1 MRQIEPPFHA
11 PAPYGDP
18 DLSRR
23 LLPYVPNEH
32 LRRDPAETSQ
42 LHDYLMILRHR
53 WKLIAGFTVAGL
65 VMMGFVSLM
74 SRPLYT
80 AQAVLHVENRAP
92 AITNFQQIQSAPTYL
107 VEGVEYFQDQI
118 NYLESRSLAAAV
130 IKDLALDKDERFL
143 DKRGFN
149 IFRFLVK
156 LPSKVMGFF
165 TWLVTPSQPGIEGD
179 EANAQ
184 AYGVDPLLIGKY
196 QFNLLI
202 TPVVNSRLIQ
212 VSFTSPSR
220 ELARQIADAHAALY
234 IRKGLQAKFELTG
247 EAKKFLENEI
257 DRVQK
262 ELGVA
267 EAALNDFRRQH
278 QVISLDDNEN
288 AIVERLRDLSRRVTE
303 AQADRITAESDYRLV
318 QNREYDSLPAIINNQ
333 LVNGLKAE
341 VGRLETQQA
350 QVAEVFLGGS
360 PQLQEINSQLRQA
373 KSRLDREIARAVGG
387 VESIYLAAQAREK
400 SLGDELTR
408 QQDMV
413 LDQKEVSGQFIKLE
427 TAVNTTR
434 TLYGTLLQRKA
445 ETDVVK
451 GVTLSNASVM
461 DPAELPIDPSYP
473 KVPLNLAF
481 GLLFG
486 CVLGTA
492 LALVMENLDSSLKT
506 PDDVRRSLRLPTL
519 GVVPDF
525 GKLSATPTAAA
536 PLPLEEGETR
546 AVAVPNAE
554 VLSLTRRQSVPA
566 EAYRSI
572 RTSILFL
579 NPEAPLRTLL
589 ITSSEPREGK
599 TATTVNLAISL
610 AQLGN
615 RVVVIDADLRAPRC
629 HRALGVPAGPG
640 LAEVLRG
647 QAELSNVVLALNL
660 DEGRIT
666 VGNGDGEARLHLLQS
681 GRPPG
686 DPSELIASARMRDVL
701 RTLTEQYDMVLIDS
715 PPVFPITDSAILAP
729 VVDGVVLV
737 VRGHRT
743 NRQITTEALERL
755 HFMKANVVGCVLNGV
770 DPGSGYYRSYSYY
783 FAA

>member
-23 LLPYVPNEH
+23 LLPYVPNDH
-32 LRRDPAETSQ
+32 LRREPVETSQ

-65 VMMGFVSLM
+65 LMMGFVSLM

-92 AITNFQQIQSAPTYL
+92 AVTNFQQIQSAPTYL

-130 IKDLALDKDERFL
+130 IKELSLDKDERFL

-165 TWLVTPSQPGIEGD
+165 TWLVTPSQPDVESD

-257 DRVQK
+257 DRVQN
-262 ELGVA
+262 ELTTA

-400 SLGDELTR
+400 SLSDELAR

>member
-1 MRQIEPPFHA
+1 MRQIEPYH
-11 PAPYGDP
+11 APYGSPEVTQRVLAYPPP
-18 DLSRR
+18 D
-23 LLPYVPNEH
+23 H
-32 LRRDPAETSQ
+32 LRRDPQETSQ
-42 LHDYLMILRHR
+42 LHDYLMILRQR
-53 WKLIAGFTVAGL
+53 WKLIAGFTAAGL
-65 VMMGFVSLM
+65 VMMGIVSLM

-80 AQAVLHVENRAP
+80 AMAVLHVENRAP
-92 AITNFQQIQSAPTYL
+92 TVTNFQQVQSSPAYF
-107 VEGVEYFQDQI
+107 VEGVEYFQDQVKF
-118 NYLESRSLAAAV
+118 LESRSLAASV
-130 IKDLALDKDERFL
+130 VKQLSLNTDERFL

-156 LPSKVMGFF
+156 MPGRIFGFF
-165 TWLVTPSQPGIEGD
+165 TWLVTPSQPDGPG
-179 EANAQ
+179 EAEAQ
-184 AYGVDPLLIGKY
+184 AFGVDPQLIGKY
-196 QFNLLI
+196 QAYLQI
-202 TPVVNSRLIQ
+202 MPVTNSRLIQ

-220 ELARQIADAHAALY
+220 ELARQVADAHAAQY
-234 IRKGLQAKFELTG
+234 IRKGLQDKFELTG

-262 ELGVA
+262 ELAQA
-267 EAALNDFRRQH
+267 EGTLNDFRRQH

-318 QNREYDSLPAIINNQ
+318 QNREYDSLPAVIQNQ
-333 LVNGLKAE
+333 LVNSLKGE
-341 VGRLETQQA
+341 VSRLETQQA
-350 QVAEVFLGGS
+350 QVSETFLSGS
-360 PQLQEINSQLRQA
+360 PQLQEVNSQLRQA
-373 KSRLDREIARAVGG
+373 RSRLDREIARAVGG
-387 VESIYLAAQAREK
+387 VESIYLAAKAREE
-400 SLGDELTR
+400 SLAAELER
-408 QQDMV
+408 QQDVV

-427 TAVNTTR
+427 TAVTTTR
-434 TLYGTLLQRKA
+434 NLYTTLLQRKA

-451 GVTLSNASVM
+451 GVALSNASVM

-473 KVPLNLAF
+473 RVTLNLAF

-486 CVLGTA
+486 CALGTA

-506 PDDVRRSLRLPTL
+506 PDDVRRNLRLPTL

-660 DEGRIT
+660 DDGRIT
-666 VGNGDGEARLHLLQS
+666 VGSGEGEARLHLLQS

-686 DPSELIASARMRDVL
+686 DPSELIASARMREVL

-729 VVDGVVLV
+729 AVDGVVLV

-743 NRQITTEALERL
+743 NRQVTTEALERL

>member
-32 LRRDPAETSQ
+32 LRRDPVETSQ

-65 VMMGFVSLM
+65 LMMGFVSLM

-196 QFNLLI
+196 QFNLRI

-333 LVNGLKAE
+333 LVNGLKGE

-350 QVAEVFLGGS
+350 QVCLLYTS
-360 PQLQEINSQLRQA
+360 PSPR
-373 KSRLDREIARAVGG
+373 
-387 VESIYLAAQAREK
+387 
-400 SLGDELTR
+400 
-408 QQDMV
+408 
-413 LDQKEVSGQFIKLE
+413 
-427 TAVNTTR
+427 
-434 TLYGTLLQRKA
+434 
-445 ETDVVK
+445 
-451 GVTLSNASVM
+451 
-461 DPAELPIDPSYP
+461 
-473 KVPLNLAF
+473 
-481 GLLFG
+481 
-486 CVLGTA
+486 
-492 LALVMENLDSSLKT
+492 DS
-506 PDDVRRSLRLPTL
+506 
-519 GVVPDF
+519 
-525 GKLSATPTAAA
+525 
-536 PLPLEEGETR
+536 
-546 AVAVPNAE
+546 
-554 VLSLTRRQSVPA
+554 
-566 EAYRSI
+566 
-572 RTSILFL
+572 
-579 NPEAPLRTLL
+579 
-589 ITSSEPREGK
+589 
-599 TATTVNLAISL
+599 
-610 AQLGN
+610 
-615 RVVVIDADLRAPRC
+615 
-629 HRALGVPAGPG
+629 
-640 LAEVLRG
+640 
-647 QAELSNVVLALNL
+647 
-660 DEGRIT
+660 
-666 VGNGDGEARLHLLQS
+666 
-681 GRPPG
+681 
-686 DPSELIASARMRDVL
+686 
-701 RTLTEQYDMVLIDS
+701 
-715 PPVFPITDSAILAP
+715 
-729 VVDGVVLV
+729 
-737 VRGHRT
+737 
-743 NRQITTEALERL
+743 
-755 HFMKANVVGCVLNGV
+755 
-770 DPGSGYYRSYSYY
+770 
-783 FAA
+783 

>member
-1 MRQIEPPFHA
+1 MRQIEPYH
-11 PAPYGDP
+11 APYGEP
-18 DLSRR
+18 DLTRR
-23 LLPYVPNEH
+23 LPPYVPNEH
-32 LRRDPAETSQ
+32 LRRDPIETSQ
-42 LHDYLMILRHR
+42 LHDYLMILRYR
-53 WKLIAGFTVAGL
+53 WKLIAGFTAAGL
-65 VMMGFVSLM
+65 VMMGIVSLM

-80 AQAVLHVENRAP
+80 AMAVLHVENRP
-92 AITNFQQIQSAPTYL
+92 PTVTNFQQVSNSPNYF
-107 VEGVEYFQDQI
+107 VEGVEYFQDQVKF
-118 NYLESRSLAAAV
+118 LESRSLAATV
-130 IKDLALDKDERFL
+130 IKELGLDKDERFL
-143 DKRGFN
+143 DRRGFS

-156 LPSKVMGFF
+156 LPSRIIGFV
-165 TWLVTPSQPGIEGD
+165 TWLVTPSQPDIVAGDADARAFGI
-179 EANAQ
+179 
-184 AYGVDPLLIGKY
+184 DPQLIAKY
-196 QFNLLI
+196 QANLVIL
-202 TPVVNSRLIQ
+202 PVTNSRLIQ

-220 ELARQIADAHAALY
+220 DLARQISDAHAAQY

-247 EAKKFLENEI
+247 EAKKFLESEI

-262 ELGVA
+262 ELLTA
-267 EAALNDFRRQH
+267 EGALNDYRRQY
-278 QVISLDDNEN
+278 QVVSLNDNEN

-350 QVAEVFLGGS
+350 QVSAVFLSGA
-360 PQLQEINSQLRQA
+360 PQLQEINSQLSQA
-373 KSRLDREIARAVGG
+373 KARLDREIARAVGG
-387 VESIYLAAQAREK
+387 VESIYLAAKAREQ
-400 SLGDELTR
+400 SLADELVR
-408 QQDMV
+408 QQDAV
-413 LDQKEVSGQFIKLE
+413 LDQKEVSSQYIKLE
-427 TAVNTTR
+427 TAVTTTR
-434 TLYGTLLQRKA
+434 NLYATLLQRKA

-461 DPAELPIDPSYP
+461 DPAELPLWPSYP
-473 KVPLNLAF
+473 RVSLNLAF

-486 CVLGTA
+486 CALGTA
-492 LALVMENLDSSLKT
+492 LALVMDNLDSSLKT

-615 RVVVIDADLRAPRC
+615 RVVVVDADLRAPRC

-647 QAELSNVVLALNL
+647 QAELSHVVLALNL

-666 VGNGDGEARLHLLQS
+666 VGSGGVEGRLHLLQS

-686 DPSELIASARMRDVL
+686 DPSELIASARMREVL
-701 RTLTEQYDMVLIDS
+701 RTLTDQYDMVLIDS

-729 VVDGVVLV
+729 AVDGVVLV

-743 NRQITTEALERL
+743 NRQVTTEALERL

>member
-1 MRQIEPPFHA
+1 MRQIEPYH
-11 PAPYGDP
+11 APYGEP
-18 DLSRR
+18 DVYRR
-23 LLPYVPNEH
+23 PLPPYPSGDSQ
-32 LRRDPAETSQ
+32 LRRDPLETSQ
-42 LHDYLMILRHR
+42 LHEYLMILRQR

-80 AQAVLHVENRAP
+80 AEAVLHIENRP
-92 AITNFQQIQSAPTYL
+92 PTVTNFQQVGYSPTYS
-107 VEGVEYFQDQI
+107 EGIEYFQDQVKF
-118 NYLESRSLAAAV
+118 LESRSLAAGV
-130 IKDLALDKDERFL
+130 IKELGLDKDERFL
-143 DKRGFN
+143 DRRAFN

-156 LPSKVMGFF
+156 IPSKTIGFF
-165 TWLVTPSQPGIEGD
+165 TWLVTPSQSEIAED
-179 EANAQ
+179 EAAK
-184 AYGVDPLLIGKY
+184 AYDVDPGLIGKY
-196 QFNLLI
+196 QANLVV
-202 TPVVNSRLIQ
+202 TPVANSRMIQ
-212 VSFTSPSR
+212 VDFTSPSR
-220 ELARQIADAHAALY
+220 ELARQVADAHASFY

-257 DRVQK
+257 ERVQK
-262 ELGVA
+262 ELAQA
-267 EAALNDFRRQH
+267 ESELNTFRREN
-278 QVISLDDNEN
+278 QVISLDDKEN
-288 AIVERLRDLSRRVTE
+288 AIVERLSDLSRRVTE
-303 AQADRITAESDYRLV
+303 AQADRITAESDFRLV
-318 QNREYDSLPAIINNQ
+318 QNREYDSLPAVINNG
-333 LVNGLKAE
+333 LVNTLKSE
-341 VGRLETQQA
+341 VSRLELSQA
-350 QVAEVFLGGS
+350 QLSEVFLGGS
-360 PQLQEINSQLRQA
+360 PQLQEANSQLRQA
-373 KSRLDREIARAVGG
+373 RARLDKEIARAVGG
-387 VESIYLAAQAREK
+387 VESIYLAAKAREE
-400 SLGDELTR
+400 SLAAELAR
-408 QQDMV
+408 QQETV
-413 LDQKEVSGQFIKLE
+413 LDQKEVSGQYIKLD
-427 TAVNTTR
+427 TNVTNTR
-434 TLYGTLLQRKA
+434 NLYSTLLQRKA

-461 DPAELPIDPSYP
+461 DPAELPLWPSYP
-473 KVPLNLAF
+473 RVPLNLAF

-486 CVLGTA
+486 CALGTA
-492 LALVMENLDSSLKT
+492 LALAMENLDSSLKT
-506 PDDVRRSLRLPTL
+506 PEDVRRSLRLPTL

-579 NPEAPLRTLL
+579 NPETPLRTLL
-589 ITSSEPREGK
+589 VTSSEPREGK

-660 DEGRIT
+660 EEGRIT
-666 VGNGDGEARLHLLQS
+666 VGSGEGETRLHLLQS

-686 DPSELIASARMRDVL
+686 DPSELIASPRMREVL
-701 RTLTEQYDMVLIDS
+701 QALSQQYDMVLIDS

-743 NRQITTEALERL
+743 NRQVTTEALERL

>member
-1 MRQIEPPFHA
+1 MRQIEPYH
-11 PAPYGDP
+11 APYGEP
-18 DLSRR
+18 EISRR
-23 LLPYVPNEH
+23 MLQFPEPH
-32 LRRDPAETSQ
+32 LRRDPLETSQ
-42 LHDYLMILRHR
+42 LHDYLMILRQR

-80 AQAVLHVENRAP
+80 AESVLHIENRP
-92 AITNFQQIQSAPTYL
+92 PTVTNFQGVGYSPAYA
-107 VEGVEYFQDQI
+107 EGIEYFQDQVKF
-118 NYLESRSLAAAV
+118 LESRSLAAGV
-130 IKDLALDKDERFL
+130 IKELGLDKDERFL

-149 IFRFLVK
+149 ILRFLVK
-156 LPSKVMGFF
+156 LPGKTIGFF
-165 TWLVTPSQPGIEGD
+165 TWLVTPSQPAIVD
-179 EANAQ
+179 DAAK
-184 AYGVDPLLIGKY
+184 AYDVDPALIGKY
-196 QFNLLI
+196 HANLVV
-202 TPVVNSRLIQ
+202 TPVANSRMIQ
-212 VSFTSPSR
+212 VTFTSPSR
-220 ELARQIADAHAALY
+220 ELARQVADAHASFY
-234 IRKGLQAKFELTG
+234 IRKGLQSKFELTG
-247 EAKKFLENEI
+247 EAKKFLEAEI
-257 DRVQK
+257 ERVQR
-262 ELGVA
+262 ELKQA
-267 EAALNDFRRQH
+267 ESELNTFRRDH
-278 QVISLDDNEN
+278 QVVSLDEKEN
-288 AIVERLRDLSRRVTE
+288 AIVERLTDLSRRVTE
-303 AQADRITAESDYRLV
+303 AQADRITAESDFRLV
-318 QNREYDSLPAIINNQ
+318 QNREYDSLPAVINNG
-333 LVNGLKAE
+333 LVNTLKSE
-341 VGRLETQQA
+341 VSRLELSHA
-350 QVAEVFLGGS
+350 QLSEVFLGGS
-360 PQLQEINSQLRQA
+360 PQLQEANSQLRQA
-373 KSRLDREIARAVGG
+373 RSRLDREIARAVGG
-387 VESIYLAAQAREK
+387 VESIYLAAKAREE
-400 SLGDELTR
+400 SLAAELAR
-408 QQDMV
+408 QQETV
-413 LDQKEVSGQFIKLE
+413 LDQKEVSGQYIKLD
-427 TAVNTTR
+427 TAVTTTR
-434 TLYGTLLQRKA
+434 TLYSTLLQRKA

-461 DPAELPIDPSYP
+461 DPAELPLWPSYP
-473 KVPLNLAF
+473 RVPLNLAF

-486 CVLGTA
+486 CALGTA

-506 PDDVRRSLRLPTL
+506 PEDVRRSLRLPTL

-525 GKLSATPTAAA
+525 AKLSATPTAAA

-579 NPEAPLRTLL
+579 NPETPLRTLL
-589 ITSSEPREGK
+589 VTSSEPREGK

-615 RVVVIDADLRAPRC
+615 RVIVIDADLRAPRC

-647 QAELSNVVLALNL
+647 QAELSNVVLALSL
-660 DEGRIT
+660 EDGRIT
-666 VGNGDGEARLHLLQS
+666 VGSGEGETRLHLLQS

-686 DPSELIASARMRDVL
+686 DPSELIASARMREVL
-701 RTLTEQYDMVLIDS
+701 QLLSQQYDMVLIDS

-729 VVDGVVLV
+729 AVDGVVLV

-743 NRQITTEALERL
+743 ARQVTTEALERL

>member
-1 MRQIEPPFHA
+1 MRQIEPYH
-11 PAPYGDP
+11 APYGDP

-23 LLPYVPNEH
+23 LLPYAPNEH
-32 LRRDPAETSQ
+32 PRHDPQETSQ

-53 WKLIAGFTVAGL
+53 WKVIAGFTVAGL
-65 VMMGFVSLM
+65 VMMGIVSLM

-80 AQAVLHVENRAP
+80 AMAVLHVENRAP
-92 AITNFQQIQSAPTYL
+92 TVTNFQQVTSSPTYF
-107 VEGVEYFQDQI
+107 VEGIEYFQDQVKF
-118 NYLESRSLAAAV
+118 LESRSLAASV
-130 IKDLALDKDERFL
+130 IKELSLDQDERFI
-143 DKRGFN
+143 DKRGFS
-149 IFRFLVK
+149 IFRFLVQV
-156 LPSKVMGFF
+156 PSKVIGFF
-165 TWLVTPSQPGIEGD
+165 TWIVTPSQPSSQGGDADARAFGI
-179 EANAQ
+179 
-184 AYGVDPLLIGKY
+184 DPQLIGKY
-196 QFNLLI
+196 QVNLQIL
-202 TPVVNSRLIQ
+202 PVTNSRLIQ

-220 ELARQIADAHAALY
+220 ELARQVADAHAAQY

-262 ELGVA
+262 ELAQA

-278 QVISLDDNEN
+278 QIVSLDDNEN

-318 QNREYDSLPAIINNQ
+318 QSREYDSLPAVINNG
-333 LVNGLKAE
+333 LVNNLKAE

-350 QVAEVFLGGS
+350 QVSEVFLGGS

-400 SLGDELTR
+400 SLSDELAH
-408 QQDMV
+408 QQDAV
-413 LDQKEVSGQFIKLE
+413 LDQKEVSGQFIKLD
-427 TAVNTTR
+427 TAVTTTR
-434 TLYGTLLQRKA
+434 NLYTTLLQRKA

-473 KVPLNLAF
+473 RVPLNLAF

-486 CVLGTA
+486 CALGTA

-525 GKLSATPTAAA
+525 GKLSATPTAAV

-615 RVVVIDADLRAPRC
+615 RVVVVDADLRAPRC

-666 VGNGDGEARLHLLQS
+666 VGSGDGEARLHLLQS

-686 DPSELIASARMRDVL
+686 DPSELIASGRMREVL
-701 RTLTEQYDMVLIDS
+701 RTLTDQYDMVLIDS

-729 VVDGVVLV
+729 AVDGVVLV

-743 NRQITTEALERL
+743 SRQVTTEALERL

>member
-1 MRQIEPPFHA
+1 MRQIEPYH
-11 PAPYGDP
+11 APYGDP

-32 LRRDPAETSQ
+32 LRRDPTETSQ

-65 VMMGFVSLM
+65 LMMGVVSLM

-92 AITNFQQIQSAPTYL
+92 AVTNFQQIQAAPTYL

-130 IKDLALDKDERFL
+130 IKDLGLDKDERFL

-156 LPSKVMGFF
+156 LPGKVMGFF
-165 TWLVTPSQPGIEGD
+165 TWLVTPSQPAVESD
-179 EANAQ
+179 DANAR
-184 AYGVDPLLIGKY
+184 AYGVDPALIGKY

-247 EAKKFLENEI
+247 EAKRFLENEI

-262 ELGVA
+262 ELATA
-267 EAALNDFRRQH
+267 EAQLNDFRRQH

-303 AQADRITAESDYRLV
+303 AQADRITAESDFRLV

-360 PQLQEINSQLRQA
+360 PQLQEVNSQLRQA
-373 KSRLDREIARAVGG
+373 KARLDREIARAVGG

-400 SLGDELTR
+400 SLADELVR
-408 QQDMV
+408 QQDAV

-427 TAVNTTR
+427 TAVTTTR
-434 TLYGTLLQRKA
+434 TLYSTLLQRKA

-461 DPAELPIDPSYP
+461 DPAELPIEPSYP

-701 RTLTEQYDMVLIDS
+701 RTLTDQYDMVLIDS

-729 VVDGVVLV
+729 AVDGVVLV

-743 NRQITTEALERL
+743 NRQVTTEALERL

>member
-1 MRQIEPPFHA
+1 MRQIEPYH
-11 PAPYGDP
+11 APYGDP
-18 DLSRR
+18 EIPRR
-23 LLPYVPNEH
+23 MLPYPPGESH
-32 LRRDPAETSQ
+32 LRRDPLETSQ

-53 WKLIAGFTVAGL
+53 WKLIAGFTAAGL
-65 VMMGFVSLM
+65 VMMGIVSLM

-80 AQAVLHVENRAP
+80 AQAVLHIENRP
-92 AITNFQQIQSAPTYL
+92 PTVTNFQQVGYSQGYA
-107 VEGVEYFQDQI
+107 EGIEYFQDQVKF
-118 NYLESRSLAAAV
+118 LESRSLAAGV
-130 IKDLALDKDERFL
+130 IKDLGLDKDERFL

-149 IFRFLVK
+149 IFLFLVK
-156 LPSKVMGFF
+156 LPSKTIGFF
-165 TWLVTPSQPGIEGD
+165 TWLVTPSQPD
-179 EANAQ
+179 PVDDAAK
-184 AYGVDPLLIGKY
+184 AYDVDPWLIGKY
-196 QFNLLI
+196 LANIVIQ
-202 TPVVNSRLIQ
+202 PVANSRMIQ
-212 VSFTSPSR
+212 VSYTSPSR
-220 ELARQIADAHAALY
+220 ELSRQIADAHAGYY
-234 IRKGLQAKFELTG
+234 IRKGLQSKFELTG
-247 EAKKFLENEI
+247 EAKKFLEAEI
-257 DRVQK
+257 DRVQR
-262 ELGVA
+262 ELA
-267 EAALNDFRRQH
+267 QSEDELNRFRREH
-278 QVISLDDNEN
+278 QVISLDEREN
-288 AIVERLRDLSRRVTE
+288 AIVDRLTDLSKRVTE
-303 AQADRITAESDYRLV
+303 AQADRITAESDFRLV
-318 QNREYDSLPAIINNQ
+318 QNREYDSLPAVINNG
-333 LVNGLKAE
+333 LVNTLKAE
-341 VGRLETQQA
+341 VSKLELNQA
-350 QVAEVFLGGS
+350 QLAEVFLGGS
-360 PQLQEINSQLRQA
+360 PQLQEANSQLRQA

-387 VESIYLAAQAREK
+387 VESIYLAAKARED
-400 SLGDELTR
+400 SLAAELAR
-408 QQDMV
+408 QQETV
-413 LDQKEVSGQFIKLE
+413 LDQKEVSGQYIKLD
-427 TAVNTTR
+427 TAVTTTR
-434 TLYGTLLQRKA
+434 TLYSTLLQRKA

-461 DPAELPIDPSYP
+461 DPAELPLWPSHP
-473 KVPLNLAF
+473 RVPLNLAF

-486 CVLGTA
+486 CALGTA

-506 PDDVRRSLRLPTL
+506 PEDVRRSLRLPTL

-536 PLPLEEGETR
+536 PLPLEEGDTR

-579 NPEAPLRTLL
+579 NPETPLRTLL
-589 ITSSEPREGK
+589 VTSSEPREGK

-660 DEGRIT
+660 EEGRIT
-666 VGNGDGEARLHLLQS
+666 VGSGEGETRLHLLQS

-686 DPSELIASARMRDVL
+686 DPSELIASVRMREVL
-701 RTLTEQYDMVLIDS
+701 QQLTQQYDMVLIDS

-729 VVDGVVLV
+729 AVDGVVLV

-743 NRQITTEALERL
+743 NRQVTTEALERL

>member
-1 MRQIEPPFHA
+1 ME
-11 PAPYGDP
+11 P

-23 LLPYVPNEH
+23 VLQYPPNEH
-32 LRRDPAETSQ
+32 LRRDPQETSQ
-42 LHDYLMILRHR
+42 LHEYLMILRHR
-53 WKLIAGFTVAGL
+53 WKLIAGFTAAGL
-65 VMMGFVSLM
+65 VMMGIVSLM

-80 AQAVLHVENRAP
+80 ANSVLHVENRAP
-92 AITNFQQIQSAPTYL
+92 TVTNFQQVTSSPAYF
-107 VEGVEYFQDQI
+107 VEGVEYFQDQVKF
-118 NYLESRSLAAAV
+118 LESRSLAASV
-130 IKDLALDKDERFL
+130 IKELSLDQDERFI

-156 LPSKVMGFF
+156 IPSRVVGFF
-165 TWLVTPSQPGIEGD
+165 TWLVTPSQPDSGSDADAKAFGI
-179 EANAQ
+179 
-184 AYGVDPLLIGKY
+184 DPQLIGKY
-196 QFNLLI
+196 QYNLQIL
-202 TPVVNSRLIQ
+202 PVTNSRLIQ

-220 ELARQIADAHAALY
+220 DLARQVADAHAAQY

-262 ELGVA
+262 ELAQA
-267 EAALNDFRRQH
+267 EVALNDFRRQH
-278 QVISLDDNEN
+278 QIVSLDDNEK
-288 AIVERLRDLSRRVTE
+288 AIMERLRDLSRRVTE

-318 QNREYDSLPAIINNQ
+318 QNREYDSLPAVINNG
-333 LVNGLKAE
+333 LVNNLKAE
-341 VGRLETQQA
+341 VSRLETQQA

-360 PQLQEINSQLRQA
+360 PQLQEVNSQLRQA
-373 KSRLDREIARAVGG
+373 QSRLDREIARAVGG
-387 VESIYLAAQAREK
+387 VESIYLAAQARET
-400 SLGDELTR
+400 SLSDELAR
-408 QQDMV
+408 QQDAV
-413 LDQKEVSGQFIKLE
+413 LNQKEVSGQFIKLD
-427 TAVNTTR
+427 TAVTTTR
-434 TLYGTLLQRKA
+434 TLYSTLLQRKA

-473 KVPLNLAF
+473 RVPLNLAF

-486 CVLGTA
+486 CALGTA

-506 PDDVRRSLRLPTL
+506 PEDVRRNLRLPTL

-666 VGNGDGEARLHLLQS
+666 VGSGDGEARLHLLQS

-686 DPSELIASARMRDVL
+686 DPSELIASARMREVL

-729 VVDGVVLV
+729 AVDGVVLV

-743 NRQITTEALERL
+743 NRQVTTEALERL

>member
-1 MRQIEPPFHA
+1 MRQIEPYH
-11 PAPYGDP
+11 APYGEP
-18 DLSRR
+18 EISRR
-23 LLPYVPNEH
+23 MLPFPSGEPH
-32 LRRDPAETSQ
+32 LRRDPLETSQ

-80 AQAVLHVENRAP
+80 AEAVLHIENRP
-92 AITNFQQIQSAPTYL
+92 PTVTNFQQVGYSQGYA
-107 VEGVEYFQDQI
+107 EGIEYFQDQVRF
-118 NYLESRSLAAAV
+118 LESRSLAAGV
-130 IKDLALDKDERFL
+130 IKELGLNKDERFL
-143 DKRGFN
+143 DRRGFN

-156 LPSKVMGFF
+156 LPSKAIGLF
-165 TWLVTPSQPGIEGD
+165 TWLVTPSQPEIVD
-179 EANAQ
+179 DAAKV
-184 AYGVDPLLIGKY
+184 YDVDPALIGKY
-196 QFNLLI
+196 QANLVI
-202 TPVVNSRLIQ
+202 TPIANTRLIQ
-212 VSFTSPSR
+212 VNFISPSR
-220 ELARQIADAHAALY
+220 ELARQIADAHASYY

-247 EAKKFLENEI
+247 EAKKFLEAEI
-257 DRVQK
+257 DRVQR
-262 ELGVA
+262 ELTQA
-267 EAALNDFRRQH
+267 ERELNEFRREH
-278 QVISLDDNEN
+278 QVVSLDDKEN
-288 AIVERLRDLSRRVTE
+288 AIVERLADLARRVTE

-318 QNREYDSLPAIINNQ
+318 QSREYDSLPAVINNG
-333 LVNGLKAE
+333 LVNSLKAE
-341 VGRLETQQA
+341 VGRLELDQA
-350 QVAEVFLGGS
+350 RLAEVFLGGS
-360 PQLQEINSQLRQA
+360 PQLQEANSQLRQA
-373 KSRLDREIARAVGG
+373 KARLDREIARAIGG
-387 VESIYLAAQAREK
+387 VESIYLAAKAREE
-400 SLGDELTR
+400 SLAAELAR
-408 QQDMV
+408 QQEAV
-413 LDQKEVSGQFIKLE
+413 LDQKEVSGQYIKLD
-427 TAVNTTR
+427 TAVTTTR
-434 TLYGTLLQRKA
+434 NLYSTLLQRKA

-461 DPAELPIDPSYP
+461 DPAELPLFPSYP
-473 KVPLNLAF
+473 RVPLNLAF

-486 CVLGTA
+486 CALGTA
-492 LALVMENLDSSLKT
+492 LALVMENLDTSLKT
-506 PDDVRRSLRLPTL
+506 PEDVRRSLRLPTL

-579 NPEAPLRTLL
+579 NPETPLRTLL
-589 ITSSEPREGK
+589 VTSSEPREGK

-647 QAELSNVVLALNL
+647 QAELSNVILALNL
-660 DEGRIT
+660 EEGRIT
-666 VGNGDGEARLHLLQS
+666 VGSGQGETRLHLLQS

-686 DPSELIASARMRDVL
+686 DPSELIASARMREVL
-701 RTLTEQYDMVLIDS
+701 QMLTQQYDMVLIDS

-729 VVDGVVLV
+729 AVDGVVLV
-737 VRGHRT
+737 VRGQRT
-743 NRQITTEALERL
+743 NRQVTMEALERL

>member
-1 MRQIEPPFHA
+1 MRQIEPFH
-11 PAPYGDP
+11 APYGDP

-32 LRRDPAETSQ
+32 LRRDPMETSQ
-42 LHDYLMILRHR
+42 LQEYLLILRYR

-65 VMMGFVSLM
+65 VMMGIVSLV

-80 AQAVLHVENRAP
+80 AQALLHIENRAP
-92 AITNFQQIQSAPTYL
+92 SVTNFQSVAVTPSY
-107 VEGVEYFQDQI
+107 VFEGVEYFQDQVRF
-118 NYLESRSLAAAV
+118 LQSRSLAATV
-130 IKDLALDKDERFL
+130 IKELGLDQDERFL
-143 DKRGFN
+143 DKRGFS
-149 IFRFLVK
+149 IIRFVAK
-156 LPSKVMGFF
+156 LPGKVIGML
-165 TWLVTPSQPGIEGD
+165 TWLVTPSQPEMTGD
-179 EANAQ
+179 SDVRAL
-184 AYGVDPLLIGKY
+184 GVDPLLVGKY
-196 QFNLLI
+196 LNNLLI

-220 ELARQIADAHAALY
+220 ELARQIADAHSAQY
-234 IRKGLQAKFELTG
+234 IRKGLLSKFELTG
-247 EAKKFLENEI
+247 EAKKFLEQEI
-257 DRVQK
+257 DRVQR
-262 ELGVA
+262 ELTQA
-267 EAALNDFRRQH
+267 EGALNDFRRQH

-303 AQADRITAESDYRLV
+303 AQADRITAESDFRLV
-318 QNREYDSLPAIINNQ
+318 QNREYDSLPAIINNG
-333 LVNGLKAE
+333 LVNSLKAE
-341 VGRLETQQA
+341 VSRLETQQA
-350 QVAEVFLGGS
+350 QIGAVFLDGS

-373 KSRLDREIARAVGG
+373 RSRLDREIARAVGG
-387 VESIYLAAQAREK
+387 VESIYLAAQAREQ
-400 SLGDELTR
+400 SLADELAR
-408 QQDMV
+408 QQDAV
-413 LDQKEVSGQFIKLE
+413 LNQKEVSGQFIKLE
-427 TAVNTTR
+427 TAVTTTR
-434 TLYGTLLQRKA
+434 NLYSTLLQRKA

-461 DPAELPIDPSYP
+461 DPAELPLDPSYP
-473 KVPLNLAF
+473 NVPMNLAF

-486 CVLGTA
+486 CALGTA

-686 DPSELIASARMRDVL
+686 DPSELIASARMREVL
-701 RTLTEQYDMVLIDS
+701 RTLTDQYDMVLIDS

-729 VVDGVVLV
+729 AVDGVVLV

-743 NRQITTEALERL
+743 NRQVTTEALERL

>member
-65 VMMGFVSLM
+65 LMMGFVSLM

-743 NRQITTEALERL
+743 NRQVTTEALERL

>member
-1 MRQIEPPFHA
+1 MRQIEPFHA

-32 LRRDPAETSQ
+32 LRRDPVETSQ

-65 VMMGFVSLM
+65 FMMGIVSLM

-434 TLYGTLLQRKA
+434 TLYATLLQRKA

-743 NRQITTEALERL
+743 NRQVTTEALERL